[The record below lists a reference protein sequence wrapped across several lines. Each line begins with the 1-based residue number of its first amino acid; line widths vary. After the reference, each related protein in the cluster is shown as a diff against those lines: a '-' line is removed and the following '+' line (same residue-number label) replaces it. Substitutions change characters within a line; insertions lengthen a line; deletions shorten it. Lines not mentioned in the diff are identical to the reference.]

1 MMNIFSN
8 QNIKIFLP
16 DNDSLND
23 ATAHYIYLIE
33 KAIIKAGGSSIKCK
47 KISDIH
53 SKDIVI
59 TIQLSV
65 FIKYFF
71 FFLIKRNQLVH
82 WLQSISPEEAQLS
95 NPNILLH
102 PLRILAEI
110 LVLRISK
117 KLFLGAEAM
126 LRHYESKYK
135 LKIEHK
141 SIIIPCYNKHL
152 QESTFL
158 IPNKYTTPSF
168 VYAGSLSAWQCF
180 EETVEIY
187 KNVEDTLNNSKLTVL
202 TAEVERAKVILKEK
216 GIQHFEVKY
225 VPLIELDN
233 EMSKHKYGFLMR
245 KEHIVNYVAT
255 PTKMNSYLSVG
266 LIPIF
271 TDAVADFNEKIDLQ
285 MYELKINSALSVKQ
299 IVDRILAF
307 EKERQ
312 IEANT
317 YYNVVKK
324 IFDTYY
330 SDDKNIANIIEKG
343 TL

>member
-1 MMNIFSN
+1 MNIFSHK
-8 QNIKIFLP
+8 NIKIFLP

-23 ATAHYIYLIE
+23 ATAHYIHLIE
-33 KAIIKAGGSSIKCK
+33 KAIVKAGGSSTKCK

-59 TIQLSV
+59 TIQLSA
-65 FIKYFF
+65 FMKYFF

-82 WLQSISPEEAQLS
+82 WLQGISPEEAELS
-95 NPNILLH
+95 NPNIFLH

-110 LVLRISK
+110 LVLRVSK
-117 KLFLGAEAM
+117 KLFLVAEAM
-126 LRHYESKYK
+126 LRHYEAKYK

-152 QESTFL
+152 QRDTFF
-158 IPNKYTTPSF
+158 IPDKYVIPSF

-180 EETVEIY
+180 EEIVEIY
-187 KNVEDTLNNSKLTVL
+187 KKIEDNLDNSKLTIL
-202 TAEVERAKVILKEK
+202 TAEVERANTILKEK
-216 GIQHFEVKY
+216 DVQHFEVKY

-233 EMSKHKYGFLMR
+233 ELSKHKYGFLIR

-271 TDAVADFNEKIDLQ
+271 TDAIADFNEKIDLQ
-285 MYELKINSALSVKQ
+285 MYELKINSVLPVKE
-299 IVDRILAF
+299 VVNRILVF
-307 EKERQ
+307 EKECL
-312 IEANT
+312 IDVNT

-330 SDDKNIANIIEKG
+330 SDDKNIDHIIEKG

>member
-33 KAIIKAGGSSIKCK
+33 KAIVKAGGSSIKCK
-47 KISDIH
+47 KITDIH

-102 PLRILAEI
+102 PLRVLAEI

-117 KLFLGAEAM
+117 KLFLGAESM
-126 LRHYESKYK
+126 LRHYESKYN
-135 LKIEHK
+135 LKIQHK

-152 QESTFL
+152 QRDTFF
-158 IPNKYTTPSF
+158 IANKYATPSF

-187 KNVEDTLNNSKLTVL
+187 KKIEDTLDNSKLTVL
-202 TAEVERAKVILKEK
+202 TAEEERAKIILKEK
-216 GIQHFEVKY
+216 GIQRFEVKY
-225 VPLIELDN
+225 VPLIQLDN
-233 EMSKHKYGFLMR
+233 ELSKHKYGFLIR

-271 TDAVADFNEKIDLQ
+271 TDAVADFNTKINLQ
-285 MYELKINSALSVKQ
+285 DYELKISSDVCIDDAVNKILS
-299 IVDRILAF
+299 F
-307 EKERQ
+307 EKNN
-312 IEANT
+312 IVKT
-317 YYNVVKK
+317 DKYYNIVKC
-324 IFDTYY
+324 IFDNYY
-330 SDDKNIANIIEKG
+330 SDEKNLDNIIING
-343 TL
+343 NV